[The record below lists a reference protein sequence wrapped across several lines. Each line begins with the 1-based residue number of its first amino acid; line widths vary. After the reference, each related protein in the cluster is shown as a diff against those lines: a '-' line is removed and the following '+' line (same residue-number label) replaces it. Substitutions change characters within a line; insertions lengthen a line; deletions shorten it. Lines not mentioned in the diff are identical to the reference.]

1 MTDRIF
7 KVPEMSCGHCKAAV
21 ESELNKLS
29 GVENSDADVEK
40 GTVAVRYDE
49 TKVTTE
55 DLKGAIEEAGYAA
68 EA

>member
-21 ESELNKLS
+21 EGELNKLS